1 MKYRARK
8 KGAEK
13 YAGFRPAYHGR
24 SSAKVRRW
32 LVNCTYVLA
41 HRLEVN
47 AANGTSEIFGEPDAK

>member
-8 KGAEK
+8 KWVKK
-13 YAGFRPAYHGR
+13 YAGFKLVYHGR

-32 LVNCTYVLA
+32 LVNCTYALA

-47 AANGTSEIFGEPDAK
+47 AANETQEE